1 MCILR
6 SGSFNPGEKIETK
19 YNNNYQVIIALITIN
34 LRNQG
39 YWFSKGKGLII
50 IITIIINNG
59 I

>member
-6 SGSFNPGEKIETK
+6 SGSFNLGEKIETK
-19 YNNNYQVIIALITIN
+19 YNNYHVIIAPITIN

-50 IITIIINNG
+50 IITIII

>member
-50 IITIIINNG
+50 IITIII
-59 I
+59 II